1 MKTRQTSTIETGSY
15 DPVTPRSRRP
25 FNLVLGF
32 FIFAILYLAAANTAM
47 ADVSTCSNVGTK
59 PWPHGNQSYAIE
71 MDRVKYLGPIN
82 SSSTNSRA
90 SLENG
95 QYSINLRGWLYY
107 KRSARNEVKN
117 AKVLIYNHG
126 HEGERGEPCQIVKY
140 FVDEGY
146 VVFAPL
152 RRGHSAK
159 PSTKDG
165 WQPLVS
171 TGIHL
176 DRYEDLCLRS
186 YPVPSDWDRP
196 HLYSGS
202 TDCRMDT
209 LFGGQFNRNAIG
221 NDYLYRQRT
230 DIEDQID
237 YIKDRTAIGT
247 GGTGKLADPDQIALL
262 GHSFG
267 GSAVILANQ
276 HDYGQSAVIAVSAAE
291 KSWSTDNP
299 YWEIDLAGAMYNQ
312 TRPIYMLQPKNGRS
326 LLPTKVLFGIAVD
339 QKYRSQ
345 AAIFP
350 PAPCS
355 DYLPPPN
362 EDECDESE
370 QEDWEQFHSTFIG
383 DKDQV
388 ELWGPSAKNFMF
400 RHPR

>member
-1 MKTRQTSTIETGSY
+1 MKNNPQLSTSRGMTG
-15 DPVTPRSRRP
+15 RRVY
-25 FNLVLGF
+25 NV
-32 FIFAILYLAAANTAM
+32 IFTAFAFAMLYLASAHITM
-47 ADVSTCSNVGTK
+47 ASVSTCSNVGDRPAT
-59 PWPHGNQSYAIE
+59 PDNPNPGSYAIE
-71 MDRVKYLGPIN
+71 MDRVKYLGPVN

-90 SLENG
+90 SVENG

-107 KRSARNEVKN
+107 KRSAAGEVKN
-117 AKVLIYNHG
+117 SKVLIYNHG
-126 HEGERGEPCQIVKY
+126 HEEERGEPCQIVKY

-159 PSTKDG
+159 PSDKDG

-186 YPVPSDWDRP
+186 YPVPAGWDRP
-196 HLYSGS
+196 HLNRNSS
-202 TDCRMDT
+202 DCRLDA

-221 NDYLYRQRT
+221 IDYLYRQRT
-230 DIEDQID
+230 DIRDQIE
-237 YIKDRTAIGT
+237 YIKDRSGIGT
-247 GGTGKLADPDQIALL
+247 GGTGKLADPDRIALL

-291 KSWSTDNP
+291 KSWSIDNP

-339 QKYRSQ
+339 KKYRSQ

-355 DYLPPPN
+355 DDPLP
-362 EDECDESE
+362 DGSCDESE

-383 DKDQV
+383 REEQV
-388 ELWGPSAKNFMF
+388 KLWGPSAKNFMF
-400 RHPR
+400 RNAR

>member
-1 MKTRQTSTIETGSY
+1 MKNSPKLNSPSGA
-15 DPVTPRSRRP
+15 VFPRFS
-25 FNLVLGF
+25 NL
-32 FIFAILYLAAANTAM
+32 IFASFVFAMLYLASANIAM

-59 PWPHGNQSYAIE
+59 PWPHGNQSYEIE
-71 MDRVKYLGPIN
+71 MDRVRYLGPIN

-95 QYSINLRGWLYY
+95 QYSVNLRGWLYY
-107 KRSARNEVKN
+107 KRSKGDVKN

-126 HEGERGEPCQIVKY
+126 HEEERGEPCQIVKY
-140 FVDEGY
+140 FVEEGY

-196 HLYSGS
+196 HLYIGS
-202 TDCRMDT
+202 ADCRLDL

-221 NDYLYRQRT
+221 NDYLYRQRS
-230 DIEDQID
+230 DIEAQID
-237 YIKDRTAIGT
+237 YIKGRSAIGT
-247 GGTGKLADPDQIALL
+247 GGTGKLADPDQIAIL

-299 YWEIDLAGAMYNQ
+299 YWEIDLSGAMSDQ
-312 TRPIYMLQPKNGRS
+312 ERPIYMLQPKNGRS
-326 LLPTKVLFGIAVD
+326 LLPTKVLFSIAVD

-355 DYLPPPN
+355 DYLPVPM
-362 EDECDESE
+362 DGQECDESE
-370 QEDWEQFHSTFIG
+370 QQDWEQFHSTFIG

-388 ELWGPSAKNFMF
+388 ELWGPSVKNFMT
-400 RHPR
+400 RNAR